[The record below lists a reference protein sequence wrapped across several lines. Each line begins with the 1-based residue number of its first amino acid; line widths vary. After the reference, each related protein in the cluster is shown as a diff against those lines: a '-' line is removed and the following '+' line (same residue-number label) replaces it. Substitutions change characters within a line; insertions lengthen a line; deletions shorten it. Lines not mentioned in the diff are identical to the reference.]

1 MSWVKNQLKNSLL
14 QNLYKT
20 PTSSQ
25 FEVNFFM
32 EDKQNYSPLIL
43 RVILGLMFV
52 VAGANK
58 LLNPQGI
65 IGMLSGA
72 GFFLPTVWG
81 WLVILSEVLF
91 GLAVLAGWKLRYTVW
106 PLALIMAVA
115 IIIVSIPNI
124 TKNPSSFF
132 FHLLAIG
139 ALVSLFLTG
148 SGKWSLGKE

>member
-1 MSWVKNQLKNSLL
+1 MQ
-14 QNLYKT
+14 
-20 PTSSQ
+20 
-25 FEVNFFM
+25 E
-32 EDKQNYSPLIL
+32 KQDYSPLIL

-72 GFFLPTVWG
+72 GFFLPAFWG

-91 GLAVLAGWKLRYTVW
+91 GLTVLVGWKLRYTIW
-106 PLALIMAVA
+106 PLAIIMAVA
-115 IIIVSIPNI
+115 IIMVSVPNI
-124 TKNPSSFF
+124 VKNPSGFF

-148 SGKWSLGKE
+148 AGAWSLGKE

>member
-1 MSWVKNQLKNSLL
+1 
-14 QNLYKT
+14 
-20 PTSSQ
+20 
-25 FEVNFFM
+25 M

-65 IGMLSGA
+65 ISMLSGV
-72 GFFLPTVWG
+72 GFFLPTFWG

-106 PLALIMAVA
+106 PLVIIMTVVIILI
-115 IIIVSIPNI
+115 SIPSI
-124 TKNPSSFF
+124 TKNPSGFF

-148 SGKWSLGKE
+148 AGTWSLGKE